1 MSSETVIPNAMVDMS
16 VTGAVTGARARCA
29 AAGPVV
35 ALRRH
40 PGGPAVAEDHFQ
52 FERVGF
58 FVVDKD
64 SYAGADRRGPIVFN
78 RVCSLREAKATKA
91 AKSGGGAQA

>member
-1 MSSETVIPNAMVDMS
+1 M
-16 VTGAVTGARARCA
+16 RAR
-29 AAGPVV
+29 G
-35 ALRRH
+35 ALRRARWLLFVVTR
-40 PGGPAVAEDHFQ
+40 GGPAVAEDHFQ